1 MHQRMSVI
9 VRTLNTH
16 CVKQIERETERE
28 RYIYIYIIREREREQ
43 SPLWEGSLNGWSPVK
58 QSNWI

>member
-16 CVKQIERETERE
+16 CVKQIERETERYI
-28 RYIYIYIIREREREQ
+28 YIYIYIIRERERERLVTVVGRITEWLV
-43 SPLWEGSLNGWSPVK
+43 SS
-58 QSNWI
+58 

>member
-28 RYIYIYIIREREREQ
+28 IYIYIYIIRERERE
-43 SPLWEGSLNGWSPVK
+43 SSHRCGK
-58 QSNWI
+58 DH

>member
-28 RYIYIYIIREREREQ
+28 RERERERDIYIYIIRERERAVTVVGRITEWLV
-43 SPLWEGSLNGWSPVK
+43 SS
-58 QSNWI
+58 